1 VNRNNPNTSNFYP
14 KKLTEMELFRLGIS
28 EENFNI
34 VNTLE
39 DLKSNPPNI
48 VIAKCKQN
56 VQFMQNRFTK
66 QTLLKKRKYVM
77 GAGIYMQLHY
87 DTRSDIEILKPAEIQ
102 FKKIYKRYNGQKLD
116 NKTLLVFRQGGIGDL
131 LFIQPNLTYLKQK
144 YPTCIIKFA
153 CGPQYQSMVK
163 EWECVD
169 KVLDLPFLVDE
180 LFKSDYHCVFEG
192 VIERCKEAEN
202 TCSYNLFSKWL
213 GLNLP
218 DELLIPKQK
227 PNKEL
232 VDKSREF
239 LIRSNIEE
247 KDFILVQLRAS
258 SPIRTPDPKVWIKLI
273 DMLTDKGHNI
283 VITDNPLVS
292 QDVNNVISQLKNKE
306 KVFNFSEYSL
316 TIGNTIAITSLAKL
330 VVSTDSALPHIAESL
345 GIKSFAVMGPFTGR
359 VRFSTYKN
367 NDWIDVVKEECSPC
381 FQHGT
386 QPCKYATP
394 QYSPCYNNLDYDVCI
409 EKIERLLNV

>member
-1 VNRNNPNTSNFYP
+1 
-14 KKLTEMELFRLGIS
+14 
-28 EENFNI
+28 
-34 VNTLE
+34 
-39 DLKSNPPNI
+39 
-48 VIAKCKQN
+48 
-56 VQFMQNRFTK
+56 
-66 QTLLKKRKYVM
+66 M
-77 GAGIYMQLHY
+77 GAGIYMQIHY
-87 DTRSDIEILKPAEIQ
+87 DTRTDIEILKPAEIQ

-316 TIGNTIAITSLAKL
+316 TIGNTIAITSLSKL

-345 GIKSFAVMGPFTGR
+345 GIKSFVIMGPFTGR

-386 QPCKYATP
+386 QPCKYAIP